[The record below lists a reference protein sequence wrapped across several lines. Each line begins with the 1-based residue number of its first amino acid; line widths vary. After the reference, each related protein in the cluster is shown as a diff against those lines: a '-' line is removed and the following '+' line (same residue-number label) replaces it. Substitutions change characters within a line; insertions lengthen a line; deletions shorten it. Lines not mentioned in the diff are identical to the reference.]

1 MLRIKNNGKLSLAVS
16 CLALAGLGWKMVDG
30 HAAKAAPQLEAAPAV
45 PVMVAQ
51 VARGAVPIELTGLG
65 NVQAFNQVTVR
76 TQVSGPIVKIA
87 YKQGALVQ
95 QGSLLVQIDPAPFQA
110 KLDQDDAIAQRDQAS
125 LANAELDLR
134 RFAPLA
140 SKGYASGQQMD
151 TQQSLVAQ
159 DRAAVAADQ
168 AVIEQ
173 DKISLQDAR
182 ITSPIT
188 GIAGLHLVDIGNVV
202 QPGDATGIVT
212 VTQVQPI
219 AVLFTLPQSELPDV
233 QAQVNQAAGTPLSV
247 QAWSQDGSRELD
259 TGRLT
264 VINNTVDATSGTITL
279 RAVFTNAH
287 KMLWPGEFVQA
298 RLVVQT
304 VADGLT
310 VPAAVVQR
318 GPNGAYVWVVTHG
331 VAEMRPVTV
340 GQMVNGQVLITAGL
354 TAGETVVTD
363 GQYGLAPGLQ
373 VAIQPNGSDASLQNA
388 QTDMLG
394 IQP

>member
-1 MLRIKNNGKLSLAVS
+1 MLRIKNNGKLSLVVF
-16 CLALAGLGWKMVDG
+16 CLALAGLGWKLVDG
-30 HAAKAAPQLEAAPAV
+30 RAAKAVPPAAAAPAV
-45 PVMVAQ
+45 PVTVTK
-51 VARGAVPIELTGLG
+51 VVPGAVPIELTGLG

-76 TQVSGPIVKIA
+76 TQVSGQIVKIA
-87 YKQGALVQ
+87 YKQGALVH
-95 QGSLLVQIDPAPFQA
+95 QGQLLVQIDPSPFQA
-110 KLDQDDAIAQRDQAS
+110 KLDQDHANEQRDQAS

-140 SKGYASGQQMD
+140 SKGYASAQQMD
-151 TQQSLVAQ
+151 TQQSLVDE
-159 DRAAVAADQ
+159 DRAAVAGDK

-173 DKISLQDAR
+173 DEISLEDAS
-182 ITSPIT
+182 IISPIT
-188 GIAGLHLVDIGNVV
+188 GVAGLHLVDIGNVV
-202 QPGDATGIVT
+202 QPNDATGIVT

-233 QAQVNQAAGTPLSV
+233 QAQADRAAGTPLSV
-247 QAWSQDGSRELD
+247 QAWSQDGSRKLD

-279 RAVFTNAH
+279 RAVFTNEN

-298 RLVVQT
+298 RLIVQT

-310 VPAAVVQR
+310 VPAPVVQR
-318 GPNGAYVWVVTHG
+318 GPNGAYVWVVTKS

-363 GQYGLAPGLQ
+363 GQYGLAPGMH